1 MSMSLQEAR
10 ELQIK
15 ALRGTIHK
23 TEIERIGLELVSA
36 LEQNY
41 LLKMQV
47 ENQQDMLGCPT
58 CGGYH

>member
-10 ELQIK
+10 ELQMK

-23 TEIERIGLELVSA
+23 NEIERIGLELVSA
-36 LEQNY
+36 LERNF
-41 LLKMQV
+41 LLSRQV
-47 ENQQDMLGCPT
+47 EHQEDMLGCPT